1 MRLRL
6 PACLTLLLLLF
17 LPAGL
22 AAQARFTLG
31 VDLGY
36 TISDFSGPDAAG
48 VRHRTG
54 ATAGAYLR
62 TPLGRYLAVQSGL
75 FIASKGGATLVTP
88 AGGGAPVRFDLELV
102 YVELPLLLRARVPFV
117 AGTRLVL
124 TGGAV
129 SGVQIGCNVEFTQN
143 GVSLLREA
151 CARLSGT
158 TFQDW
163 DLAWTA
169 GGGIAVPIERSEL
182 ALEVRLSQGL
192 RRVSEQSDFRNRA
205 LTFLVSVPF

>member
-1 MRLRL
+1 MRGLV
-6 PACLTLLLLLF
+6 LLVLCCF
-17 LPAGL
+17 PAGL
-22 AAQARFTLG
+22 SAQSRFSLG

-75 FIASKGGATLVTP
+75 FIASKGGATLVPPT
-88 AGGGAPVRFDLELV
+88 GGGTPVRLELDLV
-102 YVELPLLLRARVPFV
+102 YVELPLLLRARVPFP

-124 TGGAV
+124 TGGAAAA
-129 SGVQIGCNVEFTQN
+129 VQIGCNVEFIQG
-143 GVSLLREA
+143 GVSQLREA
-151 CARLSGT
+151 CARITST
-158 TFQDW
+158 AFQDW
-163 DLAWTA
+163 DVAWTA

-182 ALEVRLSQGL
+182 ALEVRLTQGL

-205 LTFLVSVPF
+205 ITFLVSVPF